1 MAQHRCSSCGEQ
13 LTREERR
20 FYAGTCDRCEREET
34 EQIEDWRHGRAD
46 EPELDRIFGEPDD
59 ERSLN

>member
-1 MAQHRCSSCGEQ
+1 MAQHRCSSCNAQ

-34 EQIEDWRHGRAD
+34 EHLDDWRHGRGD
-46 EPELDRIFGEPDD
+46 DPDLDRRFGAEADD
-59 ERSLN
+59 ALPN